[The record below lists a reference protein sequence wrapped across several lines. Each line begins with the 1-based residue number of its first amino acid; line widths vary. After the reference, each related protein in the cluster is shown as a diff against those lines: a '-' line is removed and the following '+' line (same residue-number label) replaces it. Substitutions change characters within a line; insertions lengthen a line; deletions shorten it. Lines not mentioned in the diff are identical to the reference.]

1 MKTNPELA
9 DMGYSMDKNMD
20 ESMCD
25 YVKPELKKLGNMAK
39 VTQKSGTPPDQQQV
53 TKPGGGGG

>member
-1 MKTNPELA
+1 MKTNPEFVEK
-9 DMGYSMDKNMD
+9 GYSMDKNVD
-20 ESMCD
+20 LNICD

-39 VTQKSGTPPDQQQV
+39 VTQKSGSPPDQNHV